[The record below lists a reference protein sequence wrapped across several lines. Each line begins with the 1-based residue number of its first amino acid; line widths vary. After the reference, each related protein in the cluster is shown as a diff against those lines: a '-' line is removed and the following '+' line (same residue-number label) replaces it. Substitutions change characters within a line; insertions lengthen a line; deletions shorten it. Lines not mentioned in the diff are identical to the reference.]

1 MRGKP
6 CLFKIERTS
15 LVSVVTLCWLVLSGS
30 VVFFTVVIVTVIYLS
45 EPVDLHRSAECTAS
59 SSLRLAASRLQT
71 VVTLNWLRSSDS
83 CTAFC
88 WESNMLFACYSLS
101 VACDIVCAYS
111 LQVEGIALF
120 DKLEATSGDL
130 CLLAA
135 NHIITVSLHQCWFK
149 NGTLASVN
157 KLGYLIE
164 QFERAE
170 LHIWTNL
177 LNWFD

>member
-71 VVTLNWLRSSDS
+71 VVTLN
-83 CTAFC
+83 
-88 WESNMLFACYSLS
+88 
-101 VACDIVCAYS
+101 
-111 LQVEGIALF
+111 
-120 DKLEATSGDL
+120 
-130 CLLAA
+130 
-135 NHIITVSLHQCWFK
+135 
-149 NGTLASVN
+149 
-157 KLGYLIE
+157 
-164 QFERAE
+164 
-170 LHIWTNL
+170 
-177 LNWFD
+177 